1 MHWNNLIQDTLHSS
15 KLKEFIRFAIVGT
28 IATGIH
34 YGIYLLLLW
43 IYRIDQEETTY
54 ADVAYTIGYLLSFLC
69 NLWLT
74 AHFTFREKLNFKRS
88 GGFALSHIINYLL
101 HIALLTFFLW
111 IGIPNKWA
119 PIPVF
124 CIVIPINFLLVRFVF
139 KSKHFEK

>member
-1 MHWNNLIQDTLHSS
+1 MPKSEHIQNILHSY
-15 KLKEFIRFAIVGT
+15 KLREFIRFVIVGT

-34 YGIYLLLLW
+34 YGLYLLIVW
-43 IYRIDQEETTY
+43 VNDIGDDEPFWT
-54 ADVAYTIGYLLSFLC
+54 DVAYSIGYIISFLC

-74 AHFTFREKLNFKRS
+74 AHFTFREKLNLKRS

-101 HIALLTFFLW
+101 HIAFLTFFLW

-124 CIVIPINFLLVRFVF
+124 CLVIPINFLLVRFVF